1 MAPEIKVNLKS
12 LYEMDYQLWLDS
24 TLAQLRSQDFS
35 QIDLENL
42 IEEIESLG
50 KSDKR
55 SISSYLVRLC
65 EHLLKIQ
72 YWEVER
78 RTCFRGWKLEVVNFR
93 LQIQAILKDS
103 PSLKN
108 YLHDTFAIAYQNGRK
123 LFLTASE
130 LNADLIPEMPEF
142 TLEQTLDEDWL
153 PWHPQ

>member
-1 MAPEIKVNLKS
+1 MAPEIKAKLRS
-12 LYEMDYQLWLDS
+12 LYDTDYQLWLDK
-24 TLAQLRSQDFS
+24 TVTQLRSQDFS

-55 SISSYLVRLC
+55 SISSYLMRLC
-65 EHLLKIQ
+65 EHLLKIK

-78 RTCFRGWKLEVVNFR
+78 KTCFRGWKLEVVNFR

-108 YLHDTFAIAYQNGRK
+108 YLNDNFAIAYQNGRE

-130 LNADLIPEMPEF
+130 LNAKLIPEAPEF
-142 TLEQTLDEDWL
+142 TLEQTLDEEWL